1 MRIIAGDLKGLGL
14 APVGKGDARNR
25 LRPTSARMRTRIFDM
40 ISHGSSGNRVAGARV
55 LDLFAGTGA
64 LGLEAL
70 SRGASFAC
78 FVDNGAV
85 ACDLIRRNIE
95 LAGVAERAILLRRDA
110 ARLGQ
115 WRSPPFDLV
124 VLDPPYGTGLP
135 ERTLRRAAQTGWLHP
150 DCMIVAEDSRF
161 LSAPDFLEVLD
172 RRKSGDSCISC
183 LGLKSAT

>member
-1 MRIIAGDLKGLGL
+1 MKIIAGDLKGLRL

-40 ISHGSSGNRVAGARV
+40 ISHGSFGNRVAGARV

-70 SRGASFAC
+70 SRGAEFVC

-85 ACDLIRRNIE
+85 ACELIRRNID
-95 LAGVAERAILLRRDA
+95 LAGATDRAILLRRDA
-110 ARLGQ
+110 VRLGQ
-115 WRSPPFDLV
+115 WQSPPFDLV
-124 VLDPPYGTGLP
+124 VLDPPYGTGLA
-135 ERTLRRAAQTGWLHP
+135 EQALRRASLSGWLHP

-161 LSAPDFLEVLD
+161 LSAPDFLKVLD
-172 RRKSGDSCISC
+172 RRKSGDTCISC
-183 LGLKSAT
+183 LSLKPTA